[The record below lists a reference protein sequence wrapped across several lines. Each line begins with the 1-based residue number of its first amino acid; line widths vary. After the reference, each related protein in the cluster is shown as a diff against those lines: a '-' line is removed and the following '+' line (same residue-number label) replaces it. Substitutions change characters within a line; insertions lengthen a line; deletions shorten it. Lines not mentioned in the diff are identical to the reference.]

1 MTGPAELSK
10 KDTALFRRHPVIA
23 YFTLTFTISW
33 LGALVVAA
41 PHLLRHESLP
51 KMSGIL
57 MFPLMLFG
65 PCLTSLILTGVI
77 DWRSGLGELF
87 SRMMRWRIP
96 ARWYAALVIPPA
108 LVLMV
113 LLCLKTFVSP
123 AYSPNRF
130 YMGILFGVPAGLL
143 EEIGWMGFA
152 FPKMRAQSNALAAS
166 ILLGMLW
173 SVWHVPVIDYLGT
186 ATPHRNYWLAFFLA
200 FAAAMTAMRVLI
212 AWIYSN
218 TRSVLLAQPMHISST
233 GSLVIFSA
241 PRVTAGQEVM
251 WYGIY
256 AGALWVVV
264 AIVVKIFGKNLTWPT
279 SAYSNRN

>member
-1 MTGPAELSK
+1 MTGPAEFSK
-10 KDTALFRRHPVIA
+10 KDTALFRRHPVVA

-33 LGALVVAA
+33 LGAWAVAA

-57 MFPLMLFG
+57 MFPLMLLG

-77 DWRSGLGELF
+77 DGKSGLRELS
-87 SRMMRWRIP
+87 SRMMRWRIS
-96 ARWYAALVIPPA
+96 ARWYAALVVPPA

-123 AYSPNRF
+123 AYTPNRF
-130 YMGILFGVPAGLL
+130 YMGILFGAPAGLL

-152 FPKMRAQSNALAAS
+152 FPRMRARSSALAAS
-166 ILLGMLW
+166 ILLGLLW

-186 ATPHRNYWLAFFLA
+186 ATPHGIYWLAFFLA

-218 TRSVLLAQPMHISST
+218 TRSVLLAQITHISST
-233 GSLVIFSA
+233 GALVIFSA
-241 PRVTAGQEVM
+241 PRVNARQEAL

-256 AGALWVVV
+256 ASALWVLV
-264 AIVVKIFGKNLTWPT
+264 AIVVKIFGKNLTRQ
-279 SAYSNRN
+279 A